1 MSRNR
6 FILIAFCLFALTGCA
21 REKPSPSRAQALP
34 SATTLPAPVLAVSE
48 KPLILIYC
56 DSYGGRELSQAP
68 HDQIDTAVWSDGR
81 IVWQAGGSMRQAR
94 IDTKKIDELI
104 QKLHR
109 DGVFGD
115 GNAYYG
121 NVGPDSTFDVIDVR
135 LPDRRHKLHSWHE
148 GFEHNPKLVV
158 TSRGVEALE
167 GRNRDAVLAAEP
179 PEYRRFLRIW
189 SEIRTTVRSWV
200 PSAGEPFT
208 GTVPID
214 RGG

>member
-1 MSRNR
+1 MLANR
-6 FILIAFCLFALTGCA
+6 LIVTLFCLFALAGCGT
-21 REKPSPSRAQALP
+21 KKQSPSPVQALP

-48 KPLILIYC
+48 KPLILIYR
-56 DSYGGRELSQAP
+56 DSYGDDPQAP
-68 HDQIDTAVWSDGR
+68 HDQIYTAVWSDGR
-81 IVWQAGGSMRQAR
+81 IVWRVGGSMRQAR
-94 IDTKKIDELI
+94 IDPKKIDELI

-115 GNAYYG
+115 GKAYYG
-121 NVGPDSTFDVIDVR
+121 NVGPDSTFDMIDVQM
-135 LPDRRHKLHSWHE
+135 PDRRLQISSWHE
-148 GFEHNPKLVV
+148 VFEQNAKSVV

-167 GRNRDAVLAAEP
+167 GRDRDAVLAAEP
-179 PEYRRFLRIW
+179 PEYRRFRRIW

-200 PSAGEPFT
+200 PSTGEPFT